1 VQSVADITRRRQGEI
16 LRVVFEVLRDAPDG
30 LQAKDVIANAED
42 RLTLTPFEASTYPKQ
57 PDVRRFPK
65 IVRFTTISAVKAGW
79 LVKDKGTWT
88 LTDAGAAALDARQ
101 DPEELMREAVRR
113 YQAWHRDHLASQP
126 EDDGLGEQD
135 ATAETGDEPSAL
147 ATLEE
152 AIENAATEIREH
164 LAATDPYDFQRL
176 VAALLKAMGYHIIFN
191 APPGPDQGIDLLAQ
205 RDPLGAEG
213 PRVSV
218 QVKRRRDKATVEEL
232 RAFLALL
239 ADHDIGVFVSLGG
252 FTPEAERLHRQQER
266 RRITLV
272 GFGSLLD
279 LWIEHYNGIDDAAR
293 QLLPLRA
300 VHFLAPPD

>member
-1 VQSVADITRRRQGEI
+1 MAETRHRQGQI
-16 LRVVFEVLRDAPDG
+16 LIAVFEVLRETPDG
-30 LQAKDVIANAED
+30 LQAKDVIARVEE
-42 RLTLTPFEASTYPKQ
+42 RLSLTPFEASTYPNR
-57 PDVRRFPK
+57 PGVRRFPK
-65 IVRFTTISAVKAGW
+65 LVRFTTINAVKAGW
-79 LVKDKGTWT
+79 LVKDKGIWT
-88 LTDAGAAALDARQ
+88 LTEDGAAALDAHS
-101 DPEELMREAVRR
+101 DAEELMREAVRR
-113 YQAWHRDHLASQP
+113 YRAWHREHIADQVDDSLAD
-126 EDDGLGEQD
+126 EEIVGV
-135 ATAETGDEPSAL
+135 GDEPGAA

-152 AIENAATEIREH
+152 AIENAAAEIREH
-164 LAATDPYDFQRL
+164 LATTDPYDFQRL

-213 PRVSV
+213 ARVSV

-272 GFGSLLD
+272 GFGNLLD
-279 LWIEHYNGIDDAAR
+279 LWVEHYSAIDEIDR

-300 VHFLAPPD
+300 VHFLAPADS